1 MEKNVDYQI
10 NYGAVP
16 VGATAAVRPDPN
28 APLYASVDG
37 FVASL
42 SSSECVFM
50 AKRDGEPHVMTFQVL
65 QAMDQ
70 CREFR
75 TLDEHIARILTT
87 IPNLGNQR
95 EGMQRVLES
104 LIKRG
109 LMIAEKDFITELA
122 NVAPRMQA
130 PLRAIFIRAC
140 DRPAQLE
147 RLLISLTD
155 YERRFRAGRHYVLL
169 DDSVDEKNINRQ
181 RDLLREFARS
191 TGCKVSHVGAGERR
205 KLAERL
211 QKALPQSR
219 AILPHLFERG
229 AEQRFGGGR
238 GWNLA
243 LLLSAGARMA
253 LFDED
258 QRLPLR
264 RFDNARDG
272 LDPDPNGKSFARFY
286 RNFDG
291 AQGAGEEVIE
301 DPFALH
307 LEACGQSLGALSA
320 NDAFRLD
327 RQALRGL
334 NLSRLNLLSPEA
346 HVISTLQGT
355 YGASRTESGAW
366 MYQLDAE
373 SRADFWR
380 DRDSYLRNVES
391 RNLWYGVPQARVSS
405 AVFFSPFV
413 FDNSLM
419 LPCTNPLGRG
429 EDGLFSVGTSFCH
442 PDSVVMELP
451 VSIGHVQESERTRS
465 DKTMQAHTPRF
476 NHFLCDFIQRQVPS
490 HRAGD
495 PGQRMHLLAE
505 VLRDLASA
513 TERERVAHL
522 REYLSFA
529 RADLIER
536 LQQQLE
542 GAKDAPVYWEAD
554 MRAIVQANGK
564 ALTTKSAP
572 RLADWDDA
580 SSERDCADALS
591 SELRQL
597 ADAYAVWPA
606 MWQHAHDQGD
616 KLLAGL

>member
-1 MEKNVDYQI
+1 MDYQI

-16 VGATAAVRPDPN
+16 LSATTPVRPDPD
-28 APLYASVDG
+28 APLYASADG

-42 SSSECVFM
+42 SSSECVFL

-75 TLDEHIARILTT
+75 TLDEHAARILTT

-95 EGMQRVLES
+95 DDMQRVLEN

-109 LMIAEKDFITELA
+109 LLVTEKNFIAELTQIT
-122 NVAPRMQA
+122 PRVQA
-130 PLRAIFIRAC
+130 PLRAVFIRAC
-140 DRPAQLE
+140 DRPTQLE
-147 RLLISLTD
+147 HLLTSLTD

-181 RDLLREFARS
+181 RDQLREFARS
-191 TGCKVSHVGAGERR
+191 TGCKVSHIGSGERH
-205 KLAERL
+205 KLIERL
-211 QKALPQSR
+211 QKPVPQSHATLR
-219 AILPHLFERG
+219 RLFERDT
-229 AEQRFGGGR
+229 EQRFGGGR

-264 RFDNARDG
+264 RFDGARSG
-272 LDPDPNGKSFARFY
+272 LNPDPNGKSFARFY
-286 RNFDG
+286 RNFDS
-291 AQGAGEEVIE
+291 AQGAGEEVVE

-320 NDAFRLD
+320 SDAFRLD
-327 RQALRGL
+327 PQTLRGL

-355 YGASRTESGAW
+355 YGSSRTESGIW
-366 MYQLDAE
+366 MYQLDEE

-380 DRDSYLRNVES
+380 DRDSYLRNVEA
-391 RNLWYGVPQARVSS
+391 RNLWYGVSQARVAS

-419 LPCTNPLGRG
+419 LPCTNPVGRG
-429 EDGLFSVGTSFCH
+429 EDGLFSVGVSFCH

-451 VSIGHVQESERTRS
+451 VAIGHVQESERRRS
-465 DKTMQAHTPRF
+465 DKSLLAHTPRF

-495 PGQRMHLLAE
+495 PGQRMQLLSE

-513 TERERVAHL
+513 TERERISHL

-529 RADLIER
+529 RADLIEH

-554 MRAIVQANGK
+554 MRAIIQANGK
-564 ALTTKSAP
+564 ALTMKAPP
-572 RLADWDDA
+572 RLGDWDA
-580 SSERDCADALS
+580 NSSEHDCAEALS
-591 SELRQL
+591 NELRQL

-606 MWQHAHDQGD
+606 LWQHAQEQGD